1 MDAGRVSPETDD
13 SNNITNNGDEYQAG
27 ELPPIME
34 ICTNQDLDNIEVEE
48 ENNSEAIMTPG
59 VLPPINHMSENIRK
73 KRKKKKK
80 HKNKHKE
87 EFIDDYEDHQ
97 KHNNDDVGKENE
109 WTDKIIENSENINTE
124 HQGKIGNAN
133 GSATKFE
140 HMKDFDNINIADENK
155 CDNVGDE
162 GMGEINDGHKEISA
176 FVNIDNECKSD
187 ETRKKKK
194 KKRKKSKS
202 NKVHPTYDEPEET
215 PFNVEVCKIPP
226 ASNEDDEHAQSHKTE
241 ITKEKATE
249 IETDSLYG
257 ESVGD
262 TQEKKKKQV
271 EEDRD
276 DTYIGVTTN
285 RMHEH
290 VE

>member
-1 MDAGRVSPETDD
+1 MTAG
-13 SNNITNNGDEYQAG
+13 
-27 ELPPIME
+27 L
-34 ICTNQDLDNIEVEE
+34 
-48 ENNSEAIMTPG
+48 
-59 VLPPINHMSENIRK
+59 LPPINHMSEIIRK

-87 EFIDDYEDHQ
+87 EFIDDYKDHQ
-97 KHNNDDVGKENE
+97 KHNNDNVGKENE
-109 WTDKIIENSENINTE
+109 WTDKIVENSENINTE
-124 HQGKIGNAN
+124 HQGKIGNGN

-140 HMKDFDNINIADENK
+140 HNVNTADENK
-155 CDNVGDE
+155 YGRKKRCDNVADE

-202 NKVHPTYDEPEET
+202 NKVHATYDEPEET

-241 ITKEKATE
+241 IIKEKSAE
-249 IETDSLYG
+249 VETDSLYG

>member
-1 MDAGRVSPETDD
+1 MNAGRASPETDD
-13 SNNITNNGDEYQAG
+13 SNNIINNGDKYQADG
-27 ELPPIME
+27 LPPIIE
-34 ICTNQDLDNIEVEE
+34 ICTNQDLGKTEAEE
-48 ENNSEAIMTPG
+48 ENNFEAIMTPG

-80 HKNKHKE
+80 HKNKH
-87 EFIDDYEDHQ
+87 
-97 KHNNDDVGKENE
+97 NDDNVGKENE

-124 HQGKIGNAN
+124 NQGKIGNGN
-133 GSATKFE
+133 GNATKF
-140 HMKDFDNINIADENK
+140 DFDNANTAADENK
-155 CDNVGDE
+155 YGRINICDNVGDE

-176 FVNIDNECKSD
+176 FINIDNECKSD

-202 NKVHPTYDEPEET
+202 NKVHATYDEPEEA

-241 ITKEKATE
+241 IIKEKSAE
-249 IETDSLYG
+249 VETDSLYG

-262 TQEKKKKQV
+262 TKKKRKKKKQV

-276 DTYIGVTTN
+276 DAYIGVTTN